1 MKRVN
6 KVGKTSNEIFAL
18 FPKVRYICRK
28 LISMGQFIDGG
39 NFAFR
44 SVINSDFVDKSGLL
58 NILNKNM
65 DTENRFM
72 CISRPRRFGKSVAAK
87 MAYAYYD
94 RKSDSKELFEGLEI
108 TKSPNYEKHLNKY
121 PTIFIDWNTF
131 AQIPDKEK
139 LKEAQ
144 HSIIADLKKS
154 YAFLEE
160 QNYLSKALT
169 EINEKTG
176 DRFILIIDE
185 WDMLVRDVEK
195 DIQDEYVEFLCSM
208 FKSYN
213 ANNIFRLV
221 YMTGI
226 LPIIKIKTQSA
237 LNNFREYSIIY
248 PADTAKYYGFTEE
261 EVNVLCK
268 EHNMNFDLMK
278 HAYDGYI
285 IGDQKSMFNPNS
297 VMQSILFRTYD
308 SFWSR
313 TASFMAIESYL
324 NTDADQVRTKIIAMM
339 NGEEVVIEPS
349 SFRNDMKNIETS
361 DDVLTLLA
369 HLGYL
374 SYNPETQ
381 SVRIPNTEVSSEF
394 KNAVRAAG
402 WKELSKAVGQSLQLL
417 NDTINL
423 QSTKVARAFD
433 DYHFEASSLLEFN
446 DENSMR
452 CAIVL
457 AYYAAKPFYKIFHEL
472 PTGKGF
478 ADMVFIPLPNS
489 PRPAIVVELKYDKSA
504 DSAIDQIKR
513 KNYPKSLQG
522 FSKRIVLCGIN
533 YNKSTSKHE
542 VAMEVIEEES

>member
-1 MKRVN
+1 
-6 KVGKTSNEIFAL
+6 
-18 FPKVRYICRK
+18 
-28 LISMGQFIDGG
+28 MGQFIDRENYG
-39 NFAFR
+39 FR
-44 SVINSDFVDKSGLL
+44 SAINSDFVDKSGLL
-58 NILNKNM
+58 NILNRNLG
-65 DTENRFM
+65 TENRFM
-72 CISRPRRFGKSVAAK
+72 CISRPRRFGKSVAAE

-94 RKSDSKELFEGLEI
+94 RKSDSRNLFEGLEI
-108 TKSPNYEKHLNKY
+108 TKSPDYEKHLNKY

-131 AQIPDKEK
+131 ANVPDEDK

-144 HSIIADLKKS
+144 KSIIADLKQS
-154 YAFLEE
+154 YDILEE
-160 QNYLSKALT
+160 KNSLSKALA
-169 EINEKTG
+169 EINLKTG

-185 WDMLVRDVEK
+185 WDMLVRDVTQE
-195 DIQDEYVEFLCSM
+195 IQDEYVDFLRSM
-208 FKSYN
+208 FKS
-213 ANNIFRLV
+213 ADAKKTFLLV

-248 PADTAKYYGFTEE
+248 PAETAKYYGFTEP
-261 EVNVLCK
+261 EVEKICK
-268 EHNMNFDLMK
+268 DHGMNLELMK

-285 IGDQKSMFNPNS
+285 IGEEKSMFNPNS
-297 VMQSILFRTYD
+297 VMMSILYRTYD

-313 TASFMAIESYL
+313 TASFMAIEKYL
-324 NTDADQVRTKIIAMM
+324 NIDADQVRTKIISMM
-339 NGEEVVIEPS
+339 NGEEVTVRVS

-374 SYNPETQ
+374 SYNSETK
-381 SVRIPNTEVSSEF
+381 SVRIPNTEVTEEF
-394 KNAVRAAG
+394 ENAVRFAG
-402 WKELSKAVGQSLQLL
+402 WNELSKAVGQSLQLL
-417 NDTINL
+417 DDTINL
-423 QSTKVARAFD
+423 RENKVARAFD

-452 CAIVL
+452 CAITL

-478 ADMVFIPLPNS
+478 ADMVFIPLPKS
-489 PRPAIVVELKYDKSA
+489 TRPAIVVELKYDKTA

-513 KNYPKSLQG
+513 KEYPKSLKG
-522 FSKRIVLCGIN
+522 FSKKIVLCGIN

-542 VAMEVIEEES
+542 VVMEVIDGEEES

>member
-1 MKRVN
+1 
-6 KVGKTSNEIFAL
+6 
-18 FPKVRYICRK
+18 
-28 LISMGQFIDGG
+28 MGQFIDRENYG
-39 NFAFR
+39 FR
-44 SVINSDFVDKSGLL
+44 SAINSDFVDKSGLL
-58 NILNKNM
+58 NILNRNLGS
-65 DTENRFM
+65 ENRFM
-72 CISRPRRFGKSVAAK
+72 CISRPRRFGKSVAAE

-94 RKSDSKELFEGLEI
+94 RNSDSRNLFEGLEI
-108 TKSPNYEKHLNKY
+108 TKSPDYEKHLNKY

-131 AQIPDKEK
+131 ANVPDKDK

-144 HSIIADLKKS
+144 KSIIADLKQS
-154 YAFLEE
+154 YDILEE
-160 QNYLSKALT
+160 KNSLSKALA
-169 EINEKTG
+169 EINLKTG

-185 WDMLVRDVEK
+185 WDLLVRDVTQE
-195 DIQDEYVEFLCSM
+195 IQDEYVDFLRSM
-208 FKSYN
+208 FKS
-213 ANNIFRLV
+213 ADAKKTFLLV

-237 LNNFREYSIIY
+237 LNNFREYSIIS
-248 PADTAKYYGFTEE
+248 PADTDKYYGFTED
-261 EVNVLCK
+261 EVKTLC
-268 EHNMNFDLMK
+268 ESHGMNLELMK

-285 IGDQKSMFNPNS
+285 IGEEKSMFNPNS
-297 VMQSILFRTYD
+297 VMMSILYRTYD

-313 TASFMAIESYL
+313 TASFMAIEKYL
-324 NTDADQVRTKIIAMM
+324 NIDADQVRTKIISMM
-339 NGEEVVIEPS
+339 NGEEVTVRVS

-374 SYNPETQ
+374 SYNSETK
-381 SVRIPNTEVSSEF
+381 SVRIPNTEVTEEF
-394 KNAVRAAG
+394 ENAVRFAG
-402 WKELSKAVGQSLQLL
+402 WNELSKAVGQSLQLL
-417 NDTINL
+417 DDTINL
-423 QSTKVARAFD
+423 RQNKVARAFD

-452 CAIVL
+452 CAITL

-478 ADMVFIPLPNS
+478 ADMVFIPLHKS
-489 PRPAIVVELKYDKSA
+489 THPAIVVELKYDKTA

-542 VAMEVIEEES
+542 VVMEVVDGEEN

>member
-1 MKRVN
+1 
-6 KVGKTSNEIFAL
+6 
-18 FPKVRYICRK
+18 
-28 LISMGQFIDGG
+28 MGQYIDNG
-39 NFAFR
+39 NLPFR
-44 SVINSDFVDKSGLL
+44 RILNSDFTDKSGLL
-58 NILNKNM
+58 NILNRNM
-65 DTENRFM
+65 DTENSFM
-72 CISRPRRFGKSVAAK
+72 CVSRPRRFGKSVAAK

-108 TKSPNYEKHLNKY
+108 TKSPDYEKHLNKY
-121 PTIFIDWNTF
+121 PTIYIDWNEF
-131 AQIPDKEK
+131 ANIPDKDK
-139 LKEAQ
+139 LRVAQ
-144 HSIIADLKKS
+144 QRIVADLRET
-154 YAFLEE
+154 YENILEE
-160 QNYLSKALT
+160 QNELGVALA
-169 EINEKTG
+169 EINKKTG

-185 WDMLVRDVEK
+185 WDMLVRDVTQE
-195 DIQDEYVEFLCSM
+195 IQDEYVNFLRSM
-208 FKSYN
+208 FKTN
-213 ANNIFRLV
+213 KANNVFLLV

-248 PADTAKYYGFTEE
+248 PANTAKYYGFTET
-261 EVNVLCK
+261 EVETLCK
-268 EHNMNFDLMK
+268 THNMNLELMK

-285 IGDQKSMFNPNS
+285 IGEEKSMFNPNS
-297 VMQSILFRTYD
+297 VMQSIEYRTYD

-324 NTDADQVRTKIIAMM
+324 NIDADQVRTKIIKMM
-339 NGEEVVIEPS
+339 NGEEVVIEPT

-381 SVRIPNTEVSSEF
+381 SVRIPNTEVSAEF
-394 KNAVRAAG
+394 RNAVRFAG
-402 WKELSKAVGQSLQLL
+402 WKEWSKAVGQSRQLL
-417 NDTINL
+417 EDTINL
-423 QSTKVARAFD
+423 CKDKVARAFD
-433 DYHFEASSLLEFN
+433 DYHFEASSILEFN

-452 CAIVL
+452 CAITL

-478 ADMVFIPLPNS
+478 ADMVFIPLPKS
-489 PRPAIVVELKYDKSA
+489 PRPAIVIELKYDKTA
-504 DSAIDQIKR
+504 DSAISQIKR

-533 YNKSTSKHE
+533 YNKETSKHE
-542 VAMEVIEEES
+542 VEMEVIEGEG

>member
-1 MKRVN
+1 
-6 KVGKTSNEIFAL
+6 
-18 FPKVRYICRK
+18 
-28 LISMGQFIDGG
+28 MGQFIDGG

-58 NILNKNM
+58 NILNKNI
-65 DTENRFM
+65 DSENRFM
-72 CISRPRRFGKSVAAK
+72 CISRPRRFGKSVAAQ

-94 RKSDSKELFEGLEI
+94 RKSDSKELFDGLEI
-108 TKSPNYEKHLNKY
+108 TKSPDYEKHLNKY
-121 PTIFIDWNTF
+121 PTIFLDWNTF
-131 AQIPDKEK
+131 ATVPVKDV
-139 LKEAQ
+139 LKVAQ
-144 HSIIADLKKS
+144 QRIVADLKKS
-154 YAFLEE
+154 YSFLEE
-160 QNYLSKALT
+160 QNDLYVALA

-185 WDMLVRDVEK
+185 WDMLVRDVDN
-195 DIQDEYVEFLCSM
+195 DIQDEYVDFLRSM

-213 ANNIFRLV
+213 AKNIFHLV

-237 LNNFREYSIIY
+237 LNNFREYSIIS
-248 PADTAKYYGFTEE
+248 PANTAKYYGFTDG
-261 EVNVLCK
+261 EVKVLC
-268 EHNMNFDLMK
+268 ENHNMDFELMK
-278 HAYDGYI
+278 HAYDGYV
-285 IGDQKSMFNPNS
+285 IGDQKAMFNPNS
-297 VMQSILFRTYD
+297 VMQSILFRNYN

-324 NTDADQVRTKIIAMM
+324 AVDADQVRTKIINMM
-339 NGEEVVIEPS
+339 NGGEEIVRVS
-349 SFRNDMKNIETS
+349 SFRNDMKSIETS

-374 SYNPETQ
+374 SYNPEKQ
-381 SVRIPNTEVSSEF
+381 CVRIPNTEVAEEF
-394 KNAVRAAG
+394 ENAVSFAG
-402 WKELSKAVGQSLQLL
+402 WNELSKAVGQSRQLL
-417 NDTINL
+417 DDTIEL
-423 QSTKVARAFD
+423 KKERVARAFD

-478 ADMVFIPLPNS
+478 ADMVFIPLPKS
-489 PRPAIVVELKYDKSA
+489 TRPAIVVELKYDKTA

-522 FSKRIVLCGIN
+522 FSKKIVLCGIN
-533 YNKSTSKHE
+533 YNKATSKHE
-542 VAMEVIEEES
+542 VEMEVIECK

>member
-1 MKRVN
+1 
-6 KVGKTSNEIFAL
+6 
-18 FPKVRYICRK
+18 
-28 LISMGQFIDGG
+28 MGQFIDNG

-65 DTENRFM
+65 DTENRFV
-72 CISRPRRFGKSVAAK
+72 CVSRPRRFGKSVAAQ

-94 RKSDSKELFEGLEI
+94 RKSDSKELFNGLEI
-108 TKSPNYEKHLNKY
+108 TKSPDYEKHLNKY
-121 PTIFIDWNTF
+121 PTIYIDWNTF

-144 HSIIADLKKS
+144 HDIIADLKKS

-160 QNYLSKALT
+160 QNYLSKALA
-169 EINEKTG
+169 EINQKTG
-176 DRFILIIDE
+176 DQFILIIDE
-185 WDMLVRDVEK
+185 WDMLVRDVDK
-195 DIQDEYVEFLCSM
+195 NVQDEYVEFLRSM

-213 ANNIFRLV
+213 AKDIFHLV

-237 LNNFREYSIIY
+237 LNNFKEYSIIS
-248 PADTAKYYGFTEE
+248 PANTAKYYGFTDE
-261 EVNVLCK
+261 EVKMLCK
-268 EHNMNFDLMK
+268 NHNMDFELMK

-285 IGDQKSMFNPNS
+285 IGNQRSMFNPNS
-297 VMQSILFRTYD
+297 VMQSIEFGTYD
-308 SFWSR
+308 SFWSK

-324 NTDADQVRTKIIAMM
+324 AIDADQVRTKIIEMM
-339 NGEEVVIEPS
+339 DGEKVTIEPA
-349 SFRNDMKNIETS
+349 SFRNDMKNIQTC

-381 SVRIPNTEVSSEF
+381 KVMIPNTEVSVEF
-394 KNAVRAAG
+394 KNAVRMAG
-402 WKELSKAVGQSLQLL
+402 WGELSKAVGQSRQLL
-417 NDTINL
+417 DDTIEL
-423 QSTKVARAFD
+423 KRERVARAFD

-452 CAIVL
+452 CAITL

-478 ADMVFIPLPNS
+478 ADMVFIPLPTT
-489 PRPAIVVELKYDKSA
+489 PFPAIVVELKYDKSA
-504 DSAIDQIKR
+504 DSAISQIKR
-513 KNYPKSLQG
+513 KDYPKSLKG
-522 FSKRIVLCGIN
+522 FSKKIVLCGIN
-533 YNKSTSKHE
+533 YNKATSKHE
-542 VAMEVIEEES
+542 VEMEVIEGE

>member
-1 MKRVN
+1 
-6 KVGKTSNEIFAL
+6 
-18 FPKVRYICRK
+18 
-28 LISMGQFIDGG
+28 MGQFIDRENYG
-39 NFAFR
+39 FR
-44 SVINSDFVDKSGLL
+44 RVKNSDFVDKTGLL
-58 NILNKNM
+58 NILNRNM
-65 DTENRFM
+65 DTENGFM
-72 CISRPRRFGKSVAAK
+72 CISRPRRFGKSVAAE

-94 RKSDSKELFEGLEI
+94 RNSDSRNLFEGLEI
-108 TKSPNYEKHLNKY
+108 TKSPDYEKHLNKY

-131 AQIPDKEK
+131 ANVPDEDK

-144 HSIIADLKKS
+144 KSVIADLKQS
-154 YAFLEE
+154 YDILEE
-160 QNYLSKALT
+160 KNSLSKALA
-169 EINEKTG
+169 EINLKTG

-185 WDMLVRDVEK
+185 WDMLVRDVTQE
-195 DIQDEYVEFLCSM
+195 IQDEYVDFLRSM
-208 FKSYN
+208 FKS
-213 ANNIFRLV
+213 ADAKKTFLLV

-248 PADTAKYYGFTEE
+248 PAETAKYYGFTEP
-261 EVNVLCK
+261 EVEKICK
-268 EHNMNFDLMK
+268 DHGMNLELMK

-285 IGDQKSMFNPNS
+285 IGEEQSMFNPNS
-297 VMQSILFRTYD
+297 VMMSILYRTYD

-313 TASFMAIESYL
+313 TASFMAIEKYL
-324 NTDADQVRTKIIAMM
+324 NIDADQVRTKIISMM
-339 NGEEVVIEPS
+339 NGEEVTVSVS

-374 SYNPETQ
+374 SYNSETK
-381 SVRIPNTEVSSEF
+381 SVRIPNTEVTEEF
-394 KNAVRAAG
+394 ENAVRFAG
-402 WKELSKAVGQSLQLL
+402 WNELSKAVGQSLQLL
-417 NDTINL
+417 DDTINL
-423 QSTKVARAFD
+423 RENKVARAFD

-452 CAIVL
+452 CAITL

-478 ADMVFIPLPNS
+478 ADMVFIPLS
-489 PRPAIVVELKYDKSA
+489 KSTRPAIVVELKYDKTA

-513 KNYPKSLQG
+513 KEYPKSLKG
-522 FSKRIVLCGIN
+522 FSKKIVLCGIN

-542 VAMEVIEEES
+542 VVMEVIDGEEN